1 MITTATLKNQCSPP
15 ISYHHKLPFVKLHH
29 RRFLSVQL
37 HHHNLRSSKLHNLAS
52 VPLRHHNLLS
62 AKLHNL
68 PSVPL
73 RHLVVVGDLLERGKL
88 QFLDYLRLRSLLG
101 EGSCQCWNRLY
112 GGRSG

>member
-1 MITTATLKNQCSPP
+1 MITTEKKNQYSSQM
-15 ISYHHKLPFVKLHH
+15 SYHHKLPFVKLHH

-37 HHHNLRSSKLHNLAS
+37 HHHNLLSAKLHNLLS
-52 VPLRHHNLLS
+52 VQLRHHNLLS

-73 RHLVVVGDLLERGKL
+73 RHLVVEADLLEGGKL

-101 EGSCQCWNRLY
+101 EGSCQCWNRPY

>member
-1 MITTATLKNQCSPP
+1 MITTATLKNECSPQM
-15 ISYHHKLPFVKLHH
+15 SYHHKLPFVKLHH
-29 RRFLSVQL
+29 RRFLSVQ
-37 HHHNLRSSKLHNLAS
+37 
-52 VPLRHHNLLS
+52 LRHHNLLS

-73 RHLVVVGDLLERGKL
+73 RHLVVEADLLEGSKL